1 MKSLYATL
9 LILFVAFTFTL
20 SAQPQQRGERM
31 IQRLKDSLSLSAD
44 QVTKIKTILDKQ
56 QEEGKKDWDAN
67 QGDRDAM
74 RALMMK
80 RMEKSDI
87 EIEKILTK
95 EQKKKY
101 QEIKKQR
108 SDRMRERMN

>member
-1 MKSLYATL
+1 MKSLHALL
-9 LILFVAFTFTL
+9 LILFIACTVTL

-31 IQRLKDSLSLSAD
+31 IQRLKDSLSLSQE
-44 QVTKIKTILDKQ
+44 QVTKIKAILDKQ

-74 RALMMK
+74 RTLMMK
-80 RMEKSDI
+80 RMEKSDV

-108 SDRMRERMN
+108 QDRMRERMD